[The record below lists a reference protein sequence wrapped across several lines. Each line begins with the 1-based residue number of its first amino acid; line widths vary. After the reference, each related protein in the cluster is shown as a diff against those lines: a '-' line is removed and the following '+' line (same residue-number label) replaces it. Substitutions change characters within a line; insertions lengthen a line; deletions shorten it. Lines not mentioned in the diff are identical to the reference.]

1 MLLEEVFMRD
11 RIKVAKIVTVAAV
24 AFLFLLVISLCINLV
39 KLTKASAN
47 ERRLEAELARLNEC
61 IERNDATID
70 ELKSEEYLDWYAREY
85 LNMKGKDEE
94 AFKPKDN

>member
-1 MLLEEVFMRD
+1 MRD
-11 RIKVAKIVTVAAV
+11 KMKVAKIITVAAV
-24 AFLFLLVISLCINLV
+24 VFLFLLVVSLCINLV

-47 ERRLEAELARLNEC
+47 EKRLEAEIAKLNER
-61 IERNDATID
+61 IERNEATID

-94 AFKPKDN
+94 AFKPKEDKSDN

>member
-1 MLLEEVFMRD
+1 MMFDEVFMRD
-11 RIKVAKIVTVAAV
+11 RIKVAKIVTGAAV
-24 AFLFLLVISLCINLV
+24 VFLFLLVVSLCINLV

-47 ERRLEAELARLNEC
+47 ERRLEAELARLNES

-94 AFKPKDN
+94 AFKPKDT